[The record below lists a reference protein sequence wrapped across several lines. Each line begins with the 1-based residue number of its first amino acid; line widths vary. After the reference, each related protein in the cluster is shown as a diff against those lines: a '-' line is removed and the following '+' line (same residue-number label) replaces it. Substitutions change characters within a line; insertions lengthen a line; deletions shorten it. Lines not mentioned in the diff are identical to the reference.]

1 MLYSFI
7 QQIYIDHQFWAKL
20 IILFLGIL
28 QFAYVKCLEW
38 PEEVRNIL

>member
-20 IILFLGIL
+20 LILLLGML
-28 QFAYVKCLEW
+28 QIAYVKCLEW
-38 PEEVRNIL
+38 PEKVSNIL